1 MALWILKI
9 SLLALAVTIFAGVI
23 SVLYAAIV
31 DRGKRPDEGHDR
43 EAEREEKWYPL
54 R

>member
-1 MALWILKI
+1 MLI
-9 SLLALAVTIFAGVI
+9 SLV
-23 SVLYAAIV
+23 SVLQASVV

-43 EAEREEKWYPL
+43 ASELEEKWYPL